1 MLGEREAVAGTS
13 GAAAAYVAE
22 SDSDEEGGAPHS
34 APPAPADVSANVLET
49 R

>member
-13 GAAAAYVAE
+13 GVAVAYVAE
-22 SDSDEEGGAPHS
+22 SDSDEEDGGPHS
-34 APPAPADVSANVLET
+34 APPVPADVLET